1 MSKVI
6 HIWRMTN
13 RDDTFEDA
21 VYYTT
26 KQLRDYIVNDC
37 YDCWEEKNPVYWVG
51 GNNDDTP
58 TKEQLLQDEDILL
71 NYVDSYGFTLECI
84 ATVSQEDFN

>member
-21 VYYTT
+21 AYYST

-37 YDCWEEKNPVYWVG
+37 YDCWEE
-51 GNNDDTP
+51 GNEQDEDTP
-58 TKEQLLQDEDILL
+58 TKEQLMQDDNILL
-71 NYVDSYGFTLECI
+71 DYLDTWGYNLECI
-84 ATVSQEDFN
+84 ASIRQEDFN